1 MDGSS
6 ANGKGRCSASLLLP
20 LAFAACSHGA
30 ARETVGAPSIPSSAA
45 MALIPGGSFQMGT
58 DSASLELLL
67 AHNPDIPR
75 DFLLQ
80 ETPAHEVQLRPFY
93 IDRTEVTVA
102 AFAAFVRTHP
112 EWSRARIPPT
122 ATNGKYLST
131 WIDDRPPAASD
142 SLPVNFMTWYAAT
155 AYCASVR
162 KRLPTEAEWE
172 FAALGGQHGD
182 VYPWGMAPP
191 TARDAN
197 WGESGIH
204 APIAVAHY
212 APNAYGLYD
221 LAGNVW
227 EYVADRW
234 RDHYSDPDT
243 FAIVSPDSILALR
256 PSALEAARGRHV
268 IRGGSFDG
276 GALNLRVRYRDSHPV
291 DGAQPHVGFR
301 CARTPTR

>member
-1 MDGSS
+1 MNS
-6 ANGKGRCSASLLLP
+6 ASVKTVGRHGVSLLL
-20 LAFAACSHGA
+20 LIAAAACS
-30 ARETVGAPSIPSSAA
+30 RSVGRAITDTSNSADAA
-45 MALIPGGSFQMGT
+45 MALIPGSSFQMGT
-58 DSASLELLL
+58 DSASLAILV
-67 AHNPDIPR
+67 ARYPDFPP
-75 DFLLQ
+75 DFFLQ

-93 IDRTEVTVA
+93 LDRTEVTVA
-102 AFAAFVRTHP
+102 AFALFVRTHP

-122 ATNGKYLST
+122 ATNGKYLSSWT
-131 WIDDRPPAASD
+131 GDQPPTASD
-142 SLPVNFMTWYAAT
+142 SLPVNFITWYAAT
-155 AYCASVR
+155 AYCASVG

-182 VYPWGMAPP
+182 VFPWGTTPP

-197 WGESGIH
+197 WDESGIH
-204 APIAVAHY
+204 APVAVGHY
-212 APNAYGLYD
+212 AANAYGLYD

-227 EYVADRW
+227 EYVSDRW

-256 PSALEAARGRHV
+256 PSALESARGRHV

-276 GALNLRVRYRDSHPV
+276 GVLNLRVRYRDSHPV

-301 CARTPTR
+301 CARTPTS

>member
-1 MDGSS
+1 MSS
-6 ANGKGRCSASLLLP
+6 LGVRAIGRCGVYLLCLV
-20 LAFAACSHGA
+20 ATAACSHSA
-30 ARETVGAPSIPSSAA
+30 THTATDAPANHAPAA
-45 MALIPGGSFQMGT
+45 MALIPAGSFQMGT

-67 AHNPDIPR
+67 AHHPDIPR

-93 IDRTEVTVA
+93 LDRTEVTVA

-112 EWSRARIPPT
+112 DWSRTRIPPA

-131 WIDDRPPAASD
+131 WTGDQPPAASD
-142 SLPVNFMTWYAAT
+142 SLPVNFITWYAAT
-155 AYCASVR
+155 AYCASVG

-182 VYPWGMAPP
+182 VFPWGVSPP

-197 WGESGIH
+197 WDESGIH
-204 APIAVAHY
+204 APVAVAHY
-212 APNAYGLYD
+212 PPNAYGLYD

-227 EYVADRW
+227 EYVSDRW

-243 FAIVSPDSILALR
+243 FAIVSPDSVLALR
-256 PSALEAARGRHV
+256 TSALEAARGRHV

-276 GALNLRVRYRDSHPV
+276 GVLNLRVRYRDSHPA

-301 CARTPTR
+301 CARTPTS

>member
-1 MDGSS
+1 MSSPGVRVVGSGRVS
-6 ANGKGRCSASLLLP
+6 ALL
-20 LAFAACSHGA
+20 AVVMAACAHGA
-30 ARETVGAPSIPSSAA
+30 ARETAGAPSIPSSAT
-45 MALIPGGSFQMGT
+45 MVLIPGGSFLMGT
-58 DSASLELLL
+58 DSASLEILL
-67 AHNPDIPR
+67 ARNPDIPR

-93 IDRTEVTVA
+93 LDRTEVTVA
-102 AFAAFVRTHP
+102 AFAAFVRKRP
-112 EWSRARIPPT
+112 EWSRTRIPAA
-122 ATNGKYLST
+122 ATNGKYLSSWT
-131 WIDDRPPAASD
+131 GDLPPAASD
-142 SLPVNFMTWYAAT
+142 SLPVNFITWYAAT
-155 AYCASVR
+155 AYCASAG

-182 VYPWGMAPP
+182 VFPWGATPP

-197 WGESGIH
+197 WDESGIH
-204 APIAVAHY
+204 APVAVAHY
-212 APNAYGLYD
+212 APSTYGLYD

-227 EYVADRW
+227 EYVSDRW

-276 GALNLRVRYRDSHPV
+276 GVLNLRVRYRDSHPV